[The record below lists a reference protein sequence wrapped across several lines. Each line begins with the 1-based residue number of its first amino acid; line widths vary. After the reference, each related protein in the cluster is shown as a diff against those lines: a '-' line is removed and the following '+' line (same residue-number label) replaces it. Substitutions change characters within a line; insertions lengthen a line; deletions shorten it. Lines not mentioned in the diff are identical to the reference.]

1 MATREVLYH
10 EPIEKINRFDILIA
24 DVYAGDD
31 YTTIDGTENITMQE
45 VWDWLST
52 GGDWN
57 FRVTAHGQPD
67 KIFLRGFVAL
77 NGMRDAVAG
86 EALVRLGEVTKD
98 ELDEL
103 YAKIRSRRREEFAAA
118 EQPKKE

>member
-86 EALVRLGEVTKD
+86 EALMRLGEATEE
-98 ELDEL
+98 ELNEL
-103 YAKIRSRRREEFAAA
+103 YAKIRQRSRAECEALKQPEE
-118 EQPKKE
+118 Q